1 MTFQIFND
9 LPQLPPTSPS
19 DAGKEVVVNSSG
31 AFDLMN
37 PQLPPTSPSDAGKE
51 VVVNSSGGYDLRN
64 PLSYVH
70 ITTSTINDTDYT
82 DIIAEGET
90 PTGNQKESP
99 INLVELNVSTITPRS
114 TSSRFKLHGQIFGSW
129 TDRNYSKG
137 IFIKRIVAGQLDVE
151 LRPPALGNRG
161 RLLNGFASTE
171 NGINNTAAESLN
183 FLYVDEPAT
192 TTDVKYEIYILNT
205 RATGPATFVLNRLYP
220 TADTDRRYEVGTS
233 TFIVQEI

>member
-9 LPQLPPTSPS
+9 L
-19 DAGKEVVVNSSG
+19 
-31 AFDLMN
+31 

-114 TSSRFKLHGQIFGSW
+114 TSSRFKLHGQIFGS
-129 TDRNYSKG
+129 
-137 IFIKRIVAGQLDVE
+137 
-151 LRPPALGNRG
+151 
-161 RLLNGFASTE
+161 
-171 NGINNTAAESLN
+171 
-183 FLYVDEPAT
+183 
-192 TTDVKYEIYILNT
+192 
-205 RATGPATFVLNRLYP
+205 
-220 TADTDRRYEVGTS
+220 
-233 TFIVQEI
+233 